1 MHCETPSRVE
11 AGFKKH
17 ATESLRLFSFIIGQC
32 VPLCAHISAKLTND
46 DIPHSVALGSLSC
59 NGIKTFQYVRAFPSN
74 PQGPVQWDGHAWIE
88 FPDGYIGEPSLL
100 RTARTQQIYSNLRQ
114 HFERLGM
121 IELGA
126 FLMNKEARDEARLKY
141 IRKKT
146 LDQSMFPRLIAG
158 LEFLN
163 QGE

>member
-1 MHCETPSRVE
+1 
-11 AGFKKH
+11 
-17 ATESLRLFSFIIGQC
+17 
-32 VPLCAHISAKLTND
+32 
-46 DIPHSVALGSLSC
+46 
-59 NGIKTFQYVRAFPSN
+59 
-74 PQGPVQWDGHAWIE
+74 
-88 FPDGYIGEPSLL
+88 
-100 RTARTQQIYSNLRQ
+100 
-114 HFERLGM
+114 M

-163 QGE
+163 QVE